1 MTPHPWRSPTL
12 VIVCGGLILSLAL
25 GMRHSFGLFLQ
36 PMSFDL
42 GWGRETFA
50 FAIALQNL
58 LWGIAQPLTGM
69 VADRFGAGRV
79 VVAGALA
86 YVAGLVLMPLSDSG
100 LTLNLSAGLLVGL
113 GLSGTGFSIIYGAIG
128 RTVPAHRRTAAL
140 GTAGALGSL
149 GQFAMLPFAQHLIS
163 TSGWADALWVLAATV
178 AVALLLAVAMAEPRA
193 ATDPSAT
200 PPQGLWSAL
209 AEAFTHRGFW
219 LLGLGFLA
227 CGFQLAFIGN
237 HLPAFLLDQ
246 GLNANI
252 GMRALALVGLF
263 NVLGTWAWGR
273 MGGRWRAKNLLTVL
287 YLLRAGLTA
296 AYMALPITATTTYVF
311 AAGMG
316 FLWLGTAPLTSGV
329 LSQIFGVRYIS
340 TLFGFVFFS
349 HQVGSFLGVWLGGL
363 VFDATGSYDVVWTL
377 SIGLGVLAAVL
388 HYPIDDR
395 TPAAAPIPASR
406 AA

>member
-1 MTPHPWRSPTL
+1 MTTPSWRSPAL

-36 PMSFDL
+36 PMSFDY

-58 LWGIAQPLTGM
+58 LWGIAQPFTGM

-79 VVAGALA
+79 VVFGALA

-100 LTLNLSAGLLVGL
+100 MTLSLSAGLLVGL
-113 GLSGTGFSIIYGAIG
+113 GLSGTGFSIIYGAVG
-128 RTVPAHRRTAAL
+128 RAVPPHRRTAAL

-149 GQFAMLPFAQHLIS
+149 GQFAMLPFAQSLIS
-163 TSGWADALWVLAATV
+163 SAGWADALWVLAATV
-178 AVALLLAVAMAEPRA
+178 AVALLLAVVVAEPRT
-193 ATDPSAT
+193 ATAPSAT

-209 AEAFTHRGFW
+209 TEAFSHRGFW

-237 HLPAFLLDQ
+237 HLPAFLTDQ
-246 GLNANI
+246 GLNANV

-263 NVLGTWAWGR
+263 NVLGTWAWGQ
-273 MGGRWRAKNLLTVL
+273 MGVHWRAKNLLSIL

-296 AYMALPITATTTYVF
+296 AYMVLPVTATTTYVF

-316 FLWLGTAPLTSGV
+316 FLWLGTAPLTSAV

-377 SIGLGVLAAVL
+377 SVGLGVLAALL

-395 TPAAAPIPASR
+395 TPAAAPVPAGR

>member
-1 MTPHPWRSPTL
+1 MTTPSWRSPAL
-12 VIVCGGLILSLAL
+12 IIVCGGLILSLAL

-36 PMSFDL
+36 PMSFDQ

-58 LWGIAQPLTGM
+58 LWGIAQPFTGM

-79 VVAGALA
+79 VVFGALA
-86 YVAGLVLMPLSDSG
+86 YVAGLLLMPLSDSG
-100 LTLNLSAGLLVGL
+100 LTLSLSAGLLVGL

-128 RTVPAHRRTAAL
+128 RAVPPQRRTAAL

-149 GQFAMLPFAQHLIS
+149 GQFAMLPFAQSLIGS
-163 TSGWADALWVLAATV
+163 VGWADALWVLAATV
-178 AVALLLAVAMAEPRA
+178 ATTLLLSVVMAEPRRA
-193 ATDPSAT
+193 EAPTAT
-200 PPQGLWSAL
+200 PPQGMASAL
-209 AEAFTHRGFW
+209 AEAFSHRGFW

-237 HLPAFLLDQ
+237 HLPAFLTDQ
-246 GLNANI
+246 GLNANV

-263 NVLGTWAWGR
+263 NVLGTWAWGQ
-273 MGGRWRAKNLLTVL
+273 MGGRWRAKNLLSIL
-287 YLLRAGLTA
+287 YLLRAGLTM
-296 AYMALPITATTTYVF
+296 AYMLLPVSAASTYVF

-316 FLWLGTAPLTSGV
+316 FLWLGTVPLTSGV
-329 LSQIFGVRYIS
+329 LSQIFGVRYIA

-349 HQVGSFLGVWLGGL
+349 HQVGSFLGVWLGGR

-377 SIGLGVLAAVL
+377 SIGLGVLAALL

-395 TPAAAPIPASR
+395 TPAAAPAPVGR

>member
-1 MTPHPWRSPTL
+1 MTTPSWRSPAL

-36 PMSFDL
+36 PMSFDQ

-58 LWGIAQPLTGM
+58 LWGVAQPFTGM

-79 VVAGALA
+79 VVFGALA

-100 LTLNLSAGLLVGL
+100 VMLSLSAGLLVGL

-128 RTVPAHRRTAAL
+128 RAVPPHRRTAAL

-149 GQFAMLPFAQHLIS
+149 GQFAMLPVAQSLIS
-163 TSGWADALWVLAATV
+163 SAGWAEALWVLAA
-178 AVALLLAVAMAEPRA
+178 AVAATLLLAVAMAEPSARPNP
-193 ATDPSAT
+193 TAT
-200 PPQGLWSAL
+200 PPQGLGSAL
-209 AEAFTHRGFW
+209 AEAFSHRGFW

-246 GLNANI
+246 GLNANV

-263 NVLGTWAWGR
+263 NVLGTWAWGQ
-273 MGGRWRAKNLLTVL
+273 MGGRWRAKNLLSIL

-296 AYMALPITATTTYVF
+296 AYMVLPVSATTTYVF

-316 FLWLGTAPLTSGV
+316 FLWLGTAPLTSAV

-377 SIGLGVLAAVL
+377 SIGLGVLAALL

-395 TPAAAPIPASR
+395 SPAPVPAGR